1 MCHNCHTVPA
11 RRRRGGGQ
19 AAAPRTG
26 LRARL
31 LVEGGVRVTLR
42 VLRAL
47 LPSALLDGLPLGP
60 LTVALDTS
68 GLAAAPAACGAVGHK
83 ADACA

>member
-19 AAAPRTG
+19 AAEPRTG

-31 LVEGGVRVTLR
+31 LVEGGVR